1 MTRKYIFLFFIFIF
15 ISSCGFTPIYTEKN
29 DKFNLLIESYEGDNI
44 INSRIISKLRIHKN
58 QNSKLYKIKIATLY
72 DKKDLTKDKSGK
84 VKNYQLH
91 FTTNFILISNDIKK
105 EFSITENFI
114 MKNFE
119 DDFEERN
126 YENDIKENIANL
138 IYQKLMIQIAR
149 IE

>member
-1 MTRKYIFLFFIFIF
+1 MTKKYIFLFLIFIL
-15 ISSCGFTPIYTEKN
+15 ISGCGFTPIYTEKN

-58 QNSKLYKIKIATLY
+58 QNSKLYKIKISTLY

-84 VKNYQLH
+84 VKNYQLD